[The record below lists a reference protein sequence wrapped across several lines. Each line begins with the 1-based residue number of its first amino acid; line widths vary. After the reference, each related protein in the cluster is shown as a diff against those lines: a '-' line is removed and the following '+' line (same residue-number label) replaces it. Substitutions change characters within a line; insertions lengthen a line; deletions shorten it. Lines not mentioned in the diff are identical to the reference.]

1 MAPWHR
7 TRYFNSLRQQE
18 RAQRKAI
25 AAMNKKSDT
34 AVGHGASKG
43 TGGGVGGGHG
53 GGGGAGGGGGGT
65 MDLTGDI
72 LNNMK
77 YAEND
82 RDGSH
87 AAGNGLQGESG
98 AGQGDT
104 TEKRD
109 GHVTEGEVSIE
120 SKEEMDIERKHGDDR
135 GIGEGDEEVEEE
147 EEADYQWRDEDDDEE
162 DDMFDTSLPQM
173 EDLEEEVSLPRLFGG
188 HCSVNMF
195 IEDDERAQ
203 PAPASTLKHL
213 QSLSKARGN
222 ACNEQKK
229 RKRASAG
236 GGKAKAQPKP
246 VAVPKGRGGAG
257 GGAGKAAPQTASAA
271 PDAGQRAE
279 AGDLSGLL
287 VNGLFMTSVLI
298 VDAYLVAKDAAIE
311 KVRTVLYSTLL
322 YSTLLYF
329 TLLYSTLLYSTL
341 LYSTL
346 LYTTL
351 HYSTLLYSSLLHPTS
366 KSVFSRK
373 PLIFCSLIAI
383 FSNPFPIPSTPDSS
397 FFFPS

>member
-25 AAMNKKSDT
+25 AAMNKKSET
-34 AVGHGASKG
+34 AGGHGATKG
-43 TGGGVGGGHG
+43 T
-53 GGGGAGGGGGGT
+53 GAGGGGGG
-65 MDLTGDI
+65 MDLTGD
-72 LNNMK
+72 
-77 YAEND
+77 ND
-82 RDGSH
+82 RDESH
-87 AAGNGLQGESG
+87 AVGNGLQGSQVKDMESC
-98 AGQGDT
+98 AGVGDT

-109 GHVTEGEVSIE
+109 GHVRVGEVSIKN
-120 SKEEMDIERKHGDDR
+120 KEETDIERKHGEDR
-135 GIGEGDEEVEEE
+135 GVGEVEEEVEEE
-147 EEADYQWRDEDDDEE
+147 EEADYQWRDDDDDEE

-203 PAPASTLKHL
+203 PAPASTLKHP

-236 GGKAKAQPKP
+236 SGKSKAQPKP
-246 VAVPKGRGGAG
+246 VAVPKGRGGAA
-257 GGAGKAAPQTASAA
+257 GGAGKAAPHTASAA

-279 AGDLSGLL
+279 AGDLSCLL

-311 KVRTVLYSTLL
+311 KVRAVRYLI
-322 YSTLLYF
+322 
-329 TLLYSTLLYSTL
+329 
-341 LYSTL
+341 
-346 LYTTL
+346 
-351 HYSTLLYSSLLHPTS
+351 YSSLLHPTS
-366 KSVFSRK
+366 MLLFSRQR
-373 PLIFCSLIAI
+373 LILCSLIAI
-383 FSNPFPIPSTPDSS
+383 FSYSIFIFHFYPRLLFPL
-397 FFFPS
+397 

>member
-18 RAQRKAI
+18 KAQRKAI
-25 AAMNKKSDT
+25 AAMNKKTET

-43 TGGGVGGGHG
+43 TGAGGGQGGVGH
-53 GGGGAGGGGGGT
+53 GGGGGT
-65 MDLTGDI
+65 MDLTGD
-72 LNNMK
+72 LSNNMK

-82 RDGSH
+82 RDGGH
-87 AAGNGLQGESG
+87 AAGNGLQGESC
-98 AGQGDT
+98 AGQGDA

-109 GHVTEGEVSIE
+109 GHLREGEVRIE
-120 SKEEMDIERKHGDDR
+120 SKEEMDIERKHGEDR
-135 GIGEGDEEVEEE
+135 GVGEGDEEEEE

-213 QSLSKARGN
+213 QSLSKARSN

-236 GGKAKAQPKP
+236 SGKAKAQPKP

-257 GGAGKAAPQTASAA
+257 SAAGKAAPHTASAA

-311 KVRTVLYSTLL
+311 KVRAVLYSTLL
-322 YSTLLYF
+322 YYTLLYPTLPYS

-341 LYSTL
+341 LYSTP
-346 LYTTL
+346 
-351 HYSTLLYSSLLHPTS
+351 HYLEGG
-366 KSVFSRK
+366 
-373 PLIFCSLIAI
+373 I
-383 FSNPFPIPSTPDSS
+383 
-397 FFFPS
+397 